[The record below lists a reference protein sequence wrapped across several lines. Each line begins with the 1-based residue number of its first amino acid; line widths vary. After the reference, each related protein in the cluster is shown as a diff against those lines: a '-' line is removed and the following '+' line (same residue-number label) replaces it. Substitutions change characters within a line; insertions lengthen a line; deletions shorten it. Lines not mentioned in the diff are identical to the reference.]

1 MSVSAAM
8 TTNQQMDQRHCAPSF
23 LAAAGDGLKKIV
35 FNRMRRGVS
44 PFSSHWGT
52 CRGMAVPSKQLALVE
67 ATSSNN
73 FSPVM
78 TSRSK
83 KPNLQAAEAV
93 GPPCVGSSGDGCR

>member
-8 TTNQQMDQRHCAPSF
+8 TTNQQIDQRLCAPSL
-23 LAAAGDGLKKIV
+23 LAAAGDGSKNS
-35 FNRMRRGVS
+35 FQSDARGVS
-44 PFSSHWGT
+44 PFSPIGGRVAEWR
-52 CRGMAVPSKQLALVE
+52 CLSKQLALVE
-67 ATSSNN
+67 TTSLNN